1 MGKMKFALLTA
12 SLLLA
17 NVGAQAA
24 SSVTA
29 SGGTIHFTG
38 NLVNAACA
46 VATESQEQNVY
57 LGEYRTAAFK
67 AVGDK
72 TALVPFQIVLNEC
85 DTTVSTSATVTF
97 TGQVDTTNTNLF
109 AVSSSSNQ
117 TTATGVGIQ
126 ILDTADKEVSPS
138 KATSSF
144 GLVDGTNTMNYTAR
158 YVSTAAAATAGV
170 ANADVTFVVNYS

>member
-1 MGKMKFALLTA
+1 MGKTKVALLAA

-38 NLVNAACA
+38 SLVNAACA
-46 VATESQEQNVY
+46 VATESADQTVA
-57 LGEYRTAAFK
+57 LGEYRTGAFS

-72 TALVPFQIVLNEC
+72 TALIPFEIVLNEC
-85 DTTVSTSATVTF
+85 DTSVSTAATVTF
-97 TGQVDTTNTNLF
+97 TGQTDGENSGLF
-109 AVSSSSNQ
+109 AVNSSSNQ

-126 ILDTADKEVSPS
+126 ILDTADKEVTPGT
-138 KATSSF
+138 ATSSF
-144 GLVDGTNTMNYTAR
+144 TLADGTNTMHYTAR
-158 YVSTAAAATAGV
+158 YVSTSATPTAGV

>member
-1 MGKMKFALLTA
+1 MAKFKITMLAATLLMANMGAH
-12 SLLLA
+12 
-17 NVGAQAA
+17 AA

-46 VATESQEQNVY
+46 VATESQEQNVA
-57 LGEYRTAAFK
+57 LGEYRTASFK

-72 TALVPFQIVLNEC
+72 TALIPFQIVLNEC
-85 DTTVSTSATVTF
+85 DTSVSTTASVTF
-97 TGQVDTTNTNLF
+97 NGQVDTTNTKLF

-126 ILDTADKEVSPS
+126 ILDTADKEVTPAS
-138 KATSSF
+138 AASSVK
-144 GLVDGTNTMNYTAR
+144 LKDGTNTMNYTAR
-158 YVSTAAAATAGV
+158 YVSTAATTTAGV
-170 ANADVTFVVNYS
+170 ANADVTFIVNYS